1 MMNHLDNQIKNAF
14 DKKSA
19 QEADGLK
26 EEVWNGLEQE
36 LFHENHYS
44 KGERKTMKRKQ
55 RTIPLVIAVAATLLI
70 VFSLQTSPGMAFIK
84 SIQDMFVPEKE
95 ISQSIEGQEEN
106 TEVHLN
112 EGKDAEYVIYI
123 DETRYQMIRGENADS
138 ITTIDPLP
146 SKYPEVSMEIK
157 QITDEKPEDLA
168 KKIEA
173 ELTEDFPELRE
184 IETVTEP
191 VEGFLLHGA
200 AGSEW
205 DSKIIHVYVI
215 SNGSKGSFVITEN
228 YFLEAAEGHGAR
240 FHHMLGSFEIVE
252 Q

>member
-1 MMNHLDNQIKNAF
+1 MNHLDNQIKNAF
-14 DKKSA
+14 DKKTPP
-19 QEADGLK
+19 EIDPLK
-26 EEVWNGLEQE
+26 EEIWNELELE
-36 LFHENHYS
+36 LFSENQNS
-44 KGERKTMKRKQ
+44 KGEKRKMKKKN
-55 RTIPLVIAVAATLLI
+55 RVISLAIAIAAALLI
-70 VFSLQTSPGMAFIK
+70 VFSLQTNPGMAFIK
-84 SIQDMFVPEKE
+84 NIQDMFVPEKE
-95 ISQSIEGQEEN
+95 INQSIEGQEEN

-123 DETRYQMIRGENADS
+123 DETRYKMVAEENADI

-146 SKYPEVSMEIK
+146 EKYPEVTMEIK
-157 QITDEKPEDLA
+157 QVIDEKPEDLVQ
-168 KKIEA
+168 KIEE
-173 ELTEDFPELRE
+173 ELRIYFPELRE

-205 DSKIIHVYVI
+205 DSKIVHAYVI
-215 SNGSKGSFVITEN
+215 SNGHEGSFVITEN

-240 FHHMLGSFEIVE
+240 FHHMLESFEIIT